1 MKSASVAAFALS
13 FLCPLLCYPQTPP
26 PHPSATS
33 HPPPEAKVTAAQNP
47 VVAEMSEEELRRRL
61 TARPLFLRGLWL
73 DDTLHF
79 DMNGKLVSQSPK
91 GSFTL
96 CGVLIDHIHETRK
109 QIVMEGIRY
118 GVHFEDEGPWKDQ
131 ATAFDRI
138 QVTPKKKHLTIVIDR
153 QIVVTPK
160 EKGSKGFLAKLLG
173 KGGQDEG
180 APTGAHGSAGANGA
194 PGTGTAGTSSG
205 AAGTAAGTGNGAAG
219 NGASGT
225 MDDRITTSPAE
236 SAERLRKALNGI
248 FAPELDAKMVAEMPD
263 YWQYFYQAQQDHKG
277 LVPSDPDIVRPG
289 PGITVPKIVKNL
301 VPQSNDYAQRD
312 QVAGVAS
319 YKVILGTDGKPLAV
333 AVYRP
338 IGFGLDENAVAA
350 IDKSTFTPAMKDGKP
365 VKSVIDLAVE
375 FRIYSK
381 LTSKPAPLESASAE
395 GTGLDVDVRKLNLP
409 GPFTA
414 AAEANPARQQA
425 EKQ

>member
-1 MKSASVAAFALS
+1 MKAARIGAVALCLLS
-13 FLCPLLCYPQTPP
+13 PPFCCPQEL
-26 PHPSATS
+26 PSSPVATAEPS
-33 HPPPEAKVTAAQNP
+33 PEIKAANEQSP
-47 VVAEMSEEELRRRL
+47 VVAEMSEEALRRRL

-79 DMNGKLVSQSPK
+79 DMDGKLVGQSPR

-96 CGVLIDHIHETRK
+96 CGVLIDHIHETK
-109 QIVMEGIRY
+109 KEIVMEGIRY
-118 GVHFEDEGPWKDQ
+118 GIHFEDEGQWKDQ

-138 QVTPKKKHLTIVIDR
+138 QITPKKKHLTIVIDR

-160 EKGSKGFLAKLLG
+160 EKGSRGLLAKLGLEKPG
-173 KGGQDEG
+173 ADEGSDSTHTVDSGGGQAG
-180 APTGAHGSAGANGA
+180 APSRTGSDA
-194 PGTGTAGTSSG
+194 P
-205 AAGTAAGTGNGAAG
+205 
-219 NGASGT
+219 ASGT
-225 MDDRITTSPAE
+225 AQSGAMDDRITTSPAQ
-236 SAERLRKALNGI
+236 SAERLRKALNTI

-263 YWQYFYQAQQDHKG
+263 YWQFFYQAQQEHKA
-277 LVPSDPDIVRPG
+277 LVPRDADIVRPG
-289 PGITVPKIVKNL
+289 AGMTTPKIVKNL
-301 VPQSNDYAQRD
+301 VPESNDYAQRD

-319 YKVILGTDGKPLAV
+319 YKVILGKDGKPLAV

-350 IDKSTFTPAMKDGKP
+350 IQKSTFTPAMKDGQP
-365 VKSVIDLAVE
+365 VDSVIDLAVE

-395 GTGLDVDVRKLNLP
+395 GTGLDVDIRKLSLP

-414 AAEANPARQQA
+414 AAEASAAHDQA
-425 EKQ
+425 KQ